1 MRKKLLFCFCVSLL
15 TTTGVL
21 AQGRTITNF
30 DLEKYRDQRVKA
42 ESDLRE
48 NYARLG
54 FPSPE
59 ERARRDAESARQA
72 GELSAKLRAQRLEQ
86 ERLDAERENSERLA
100 AAYAR
105 SQKAETVYQQPYF
118 YGGYWYTGGWNRPQ
132 IVRPRP
138 YVTQPGYYAGG
149 NFWPVGSPI
158 VIPPRG
164 QGHGQRPP
172 INGPRPRPKR

>member
-30 DLEKYRDQRVKA
+30 DLEKYRTERVKA
-42 ESDLRE
+42 EADLRE

-59 ERARRDAESARQA
+59 ERARRDAEAARQA
-72 GELSAKLRAQRLEQ
+72 GELALKLRAQRIEQ
-86 ERLDAERENSERLA
+86 ERIDAERENTERLA

-105 SQKAETVYQQPYF
+105 SNQVQQVYQEPY
-118 YGGYWYTGGWNRPQ
+118 YWGGYWYSGGWYRPQ
-132 IVRPRP
+132 VVRPRP

-158 VIPPRG
+158 VISPRG
-164 QGHGQRPP
+164 QGHGQGSPG
-172 INGPRPRPKR
+172 NGPRPKR